1 MADPIDLL
9 KNVAEGLAD
18 EIERLEEMCQTLE
31 EMLGDVEHQM
41 RRSRDDLERLG
52 GTSGEI
58 EHELKLLGENQRLT
72 TADRDKN
79 RSRLEE
85 LQHSL
90 TDIFERISTLETG

>member
-1 MADPIDLL
+1 MANPIDLL
-9 KNVAEGLAD
+9 KNVAEGLAL
-18 EIERLEEMCQTLE
+18 EIDRLEETCQTLE
-31 EMLGDVEHQM
+31 EMLGDLDHRM

-79 RSRLEE
+79 RARLSE
-85 LQHSL
+85 LQNSL
-90 TDIFERISTLETG
+90 TDIFEKIRKLEVG

>member
-18 EIERLEEMCQTLE
+18 EIERLQETCQTLD

-41 RRSRDDLERLG
+41 RRSRDDLERQG

-58 EHELKLLGENQRLT
+58 EHELKLLGQNQSLT
-72 TADRDKN
+72 AADRDKN
-79 RSRLEE
+79 RARLDE
-85 LQHSL
+85 LQNSL
-90 TDIFERISTLETG
+90 TDIFERIRKLETS

>member
-18 EIERLEEMCQTLE
+18 EIERLEETCQTLE
-31 EMLGDVEHQM
+31 EMLGDVEHRM

-72 TADRDKN
+72 AADRDKN
-79 RSRLEE
+79 RTRLGE

-90 TDIFERISTLETG
+90 TDIFERIRKLETN

>member
-1 MADPIDLL
+1 MADPIELL
-9 KNVAEGLAD
+9 RNVAEGLAL
-18 EIERLEEMCQTLE
+18 EIDRLEETCQTLD
-31 EMLGDVEHQM
+31 EMLGDVDHQV

-52 GTSGEI
+52 GASGEI

-79 RSRLEE
+79 RARLEE

-90 TDIFERISTLETG
+90 TDIFEKIRKLEIG